1 MNTLR
6 TWYQKAKKAR
16 ILYLLLLPSILYFVV
31 FSYFPIINGT
41 IISFQN
47 FRFVGKSQFVGLKN
61 YADAV
66 STPGLWNALRNTLI
80 LSLGNVIL
88 TALIPLI
95 LAILLNEILFP
106 VWKRF
111 LQTVLYLPHLFS
123 WVVVGGIWIFV
134 LSPNSGFITAFAHL
148 LGIKPFAVFTEAAYA
163 RPLFIG
169 INLWKQ
175 SGYVCILYLASIAGI
190 NPELYEA
197 AMVDGAGAFKRV
209 IYITIP
215 ELYNTLK
222 VVLMLNIMGSLRI
235 FDQVYVLRNEV
246 IAEKVDVLMY
256 YVYVKGLQQFKIG
269 YAAAIS
275 VLIFLATLILTMIS
289 RRMMKY
295 SLR

>member
-1 MNTLR
+1 MKQLII
-6 TWYQKAKKAR
+6 WLKELKKAR
-16 ILYLLLLPSILYFVV
+16 ILYLLMLPSIVYFIV
-31 FSYFPIINGT
+31 FSYFPIANGT

-47 FRFVGKSQFVGLKN
+47 YRFFGNSPFVGLKN
-61 YADAV
+61 YADAI
-66 STPGLWNALRNTLI
+66 STPGFWNVLRNTLI
-80 LSLGNVIL
+80 LGFGNVIL
-88 TALIPLI
+88 TAFIPL
-95 LAILLNEILFP
+95 LTALLLNEVFFSP
-106 VWKRF
+106 WKRF

-134 LSPNSGFITAFAHL
+134 LSPNSGFVIALANL
-148 LGIKPFAVFTEAAYA
+148 LGIRPFALFTQESAA

-209 IYITIP
+209 LHITLP

-222 VVLMLNIMGSLRI
+222 VVLILNIMGSLRM
-235 FDQVYVLRNEV
+235 FNQVYVLRNEV
-246 IAEKVDVLMY
+246 IASKVDVLMY

-275 VLIFLATLILTMIS
+275 VLIFIATLILTFVF
-289 RRMMKY
+289 RRLVKY
-295 SLR
+295 S

>member
-1 MNTLR
+1 MKRSPIWFRKLK
-6 TWYQKAKKAR
+6 QAR
-16 ILYLLLLPSILYFVV
+16 ILYLLLLPSILYFCV
-31 FSYFPIINGT
+31 FSYFPIINGAVL
-41 IISFQN
+41 SFQD
-47 FRFVGKSQFVGLKN
+47 FRFVGKSKFVGLKN
-61 YADAV
+61 YAEAI
-66 STPGLWNALRNTLI
+66 STPGFWKVLRNTLI
-80 LSLGNVIL
+80 LGLGNVIL
-88 TALIPLI
+88 TAFVPLL
-95 LAILLNEILFP
+95 LALLLNEIFLT

-134 LSPNSGFITAFAHL
+134 LSPNSGFIKVFVNL
-148 LGIKPFAVFTEAAYA
+148 LGIKAFSIFTEETYA

-209 IYITIP
+209 IYITLP

-246 IAEKVDVLMY
+246 IAPKIDVLMY
-256 YVYVKGLQQFKIG
+256 YVYVRGLQQFKIG

-275 VLIFLATLILTMIS
+275 VLIFIATLILTLMF
-289 RRMMKY
+289 RRMIRY
-295 SLR
+295 SIH